1 MSILGL
7 GTDIISI
14 DRITSSLERKG
25 DTFKTRIFTDTEI
38 KACDARG
45 NGANAAYAR
54 RWAAKEA
61 CVKALGTGIANGV
74 TWTDINITNDALG
87 APSITL
93 SGGALTVLNKI
104 LPRGAK
110 ADIKLSMS
118 DDKPWATA
126 VVVISAECA
135 ES

>member
-14 DRITSSLERKG
+14 DRITSSIERRG
-25 DTFKTRIFTDTEI
+25 DTFKTKIFTAAEI

-61 CVKALGTGIANGV
+61 CVKALGSGIAEGV
-74 TWTDINITNDALG
+74 AWTDMNITNDDLG

-93 SGGALTVLNKI
+93 TGGALAVLNKM
-104 LPRGAK
+104 LPFGAK

-126 VVVISAECA
+126 VVIISAESA